1 MTTASTEMNATAP
14 SAQRSSP
21 STPRLDLY
29 SQIHK
34 ALRAMMFDT
43 LERLGRLD
51 VHDAEDRR
59 QNLDQAERLL
69 TQLASHLHHENK
81 FLHTAI
87 EARRPG
93 AAAVTG
99 EAHSEHLD
107 SIDDLAAEI
116 AALRNADAA
125 HATAIA
131 QRLYRHMALFVAE
144 NLEHM
149 QVEETANN
157 AALWTLYTDAE
168 LEALHGRLVASVAP
182 AELMQVAPWMA
193 RASHPQ
199 ELASLLAG
207 MQAGLPP
214 QAFDALLSQMR
225 PQLDEGRWA
234 KLARALGLP
243 LAPGL
248 VSV

>member
-1 MTTASTEMNATAP
+1 MNTAMTDTTATAP
-14 SAQRSSP
+14 RSNAAA
-21 STPRLDLY
+21 PRHDLY

-51 VHDAEDRR
+51 VHDAEDR
-59 QNLDQAERLL
+59 QYALDQVERLL
-69 TQLASHLHHENK
+69 AQLANHVHHENTI
-81 FLHTAI
+81 LHTAI

-93 AAAVTG
+93 AAAVTS
-99 EAHSEHLD
+99 EAHTEHLD
-107 SIDDLAAEI
+107 SIADLRAEI
-116 AALRNADAA
+116 RVLRSAAAA
-125 HATAIA
+125 HAAPIA
-131 QRLYRHMALFVAE
+131 LRLYRHLALFVAE

-168 LEALHGRLVASVAP
+168 LGALHGRLVASIEP
-182 AELMQVAPWMA
+182 AELMQVATWMA

-199 ELASLLAG
+199 ELAGLLAG
-207 MQAGLPP
+207 MQSGMPP
-214 QAFDALLSQMR
+214 QTFDALLSLMR

-243 LAPGL
+243 PVPGL

>member
-1 MTTASTEMNATAP
+1 MTTAMTDTIATAP
-14 SAQRSSP
+14 RSNAAA
-21 STPRLDLY
+21 PRHDLY

-43 LERLGRLD
+43 LERLARLD
-51 VHDAEDRR
+51 VHDALDRR
-59 QNLDQAERLL
+59 DALDQAERLL
-69 TQLASHLHHENK
+69 AQLANHVHHENK

-93 AAAVTG
+93 AAAVTS
-99 EAHSEHLD
+99 EAHTEHLD
-107 SIDDLAAEI
+107 SIADLRAEI
-116 AALRNADAA
+116 SALRSAAAA
-125 HATAIA
+125 HAAPIA
-131 QRLYRHMALFVAE
+131 QRLYRHLALFVAE

-168 LEALHGRLVASVAP
+168 LEALHGRLVASIEP
-182 AELMQVAPWMA
+182 AELMQAAPWIA

-199 ELASLLAG
+199 ELAGLLGG
-207 MQAGLPP
+207 MQAGMPP
-214 QAFDALLSQMR
+214 QAFDAVLHQVR
-225 PQLDEGRWA
+225 TQLDESRWA
-234 KLARALGLP
+234 KLARALSLP
-243 LAPGL
+243 PVPGL